1 MTRLG
6 RTALMS
12 LSAAITLGVV
22 GVPGALAESNKTSSS
37 SSAASSMGLTYVVVN
52 NDSLSRIASRV
63 NVPINDLLAVN
74 GFVRSSVIVP
84 GQIIKLPDS
93 ATITPVSSS
102 VSMSVA
108 SSGGPKYVVQR
119 NDSLSLI
126 ASKSKVSL
134 SALLAANKFTRSSV
148 IIPGQIIKL
157 PGSAT
162 ITPVSVPVS
171 SPAPS
176 SVSMSAASSAGP
188 RYVVQRNDSL
198 SLIASKSKVSLSAL
212 LAANKFT
219 RSSVIIPGQII
230 KLPAGATTATSIS
243 GAFTPTAPVAG
254 ANPSTS
260 SKVQQVIEFARAQ
273 VGKPYVFATAGPA
286 TYDCSGLTKA
296 SYATVGIK
304 LPHQSLAQSKLG
316 VAIDW
321 KTTPIQ
327 AGDLIFTFSS
337 VNKTQISHVGIAI
350 SSTQW
355 IEAPNTGSVVRI
367 SALPSA
373 ARIQAVRR
381 FI

>member
-1 MTRLG
+1 
-6 RTALMS
+6 MS

-22 GVPGALAESNKTSSS
+22 GVPGALAESTKTSSS
-37 SSAASSMGLTYVVVN
+37 SSSTATSSMGLTYVVVK

-74 GFVRSSVIVP
+74 GFVRTSVIVP

-93 ATITPVSSS
+93 ATIKPVSSAS
-102 VSMSVA
+102 VSSSASSSASMSVA
-108 SSGGPKYVVQR
+108 SAAGPTYVVQR

-134 SALLAANKFTRSSV
+134 SALLTANKFTRSSV
-148 IIPGQIIKL
+148 IVPGQ
-157 PGSAT
+157 
-162 ITPVSVPVS
+162 V
-171 SPAPS
+171 
-176 SVSMSAASSAGP
+176 
-188 RYVVQRNDSL
+188 
-198 SLIASKSKVSLSAL
+198 IA
-212 LAANKFT
+212 
-219 RSSVIIPGQII
+219 
-230 KLPAGATTATSIS
+230 LPAGATTATSIS
-243 GAFTPTAPVAG
+243 SASTPSAPVGG

-260 SKVQQVIEFARAQ
+260 TKVQQVIEFARAQ

>member
-22 GVPGALAESNKTSSS
+22 GVPGALAESTKTSSS
-37 SSAASSMGLTYVVVN
+37 SSSSSSSATSSMGLTYVVVN

-74 GFVRSSVIVP
+74 GFVRTSVIVP

-108 SSGGPKYVVQR
+108 SSGGPRYVVQR

-188 RYVVQRNDSL
+188 TYVVQRNDSL

-219 RSSVIIPGQII
+219 RS
-230 KLPAGATTATSIS
+230 
-243 GAFTPTAPVAG
+243 
-254 ANPSTS
+254 
-260 SKVQQVIEFARAQ
+260 
-273 VGKPYVFATAGPA
+273 
-286 TYDCSGLTKA
+286 
-296 SYATVGIK
+296 
-304 LPHQSLAQSKLG
+304 
-316 VAIDW
+316 
-321 KTTPIQ
+321 
-327 AGDLIFTFSS
+327 
-337 VNKTQISHVGIAI
+337 
-350 SSTQW
+350 
-355 IEAPNTGSVVRI
+355 
-367 SALPSA
+367 
-373 ARIQAVRR
+373 
-381 FI
+381 